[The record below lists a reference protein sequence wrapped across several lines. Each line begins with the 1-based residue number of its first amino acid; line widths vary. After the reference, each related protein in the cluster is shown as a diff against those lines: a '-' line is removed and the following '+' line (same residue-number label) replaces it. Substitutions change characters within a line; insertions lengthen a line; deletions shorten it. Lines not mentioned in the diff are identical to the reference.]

1 MNQAAITQTI
11 TQGFSQLIAQTH

>member
-1 MNQAAITQTI
+1 MNQAKITQTI

>member
-1 MNQAAITQTI
+1 MNQATI